1 MDKKLLL
8 SDLKADVSEY
18 DAKALG
24 NAIRLLRENL
34 KLKQEDLGELTG
46 ISTSEISKVE
56 TGNRVKVPLETLIK
70 ICPYLNVSL
79 EYLLAAC
86 IPIQYT
92 DKEHFF
98 DYHGE
103 EIDLYAIAKNIYST
117 DSELLLLF
125 NSSSFLSNPR
135 LIQLLKLWIHLHTT
149 VTERNNETLSKMYY
163 EFKNYC
169 ISFLET
175 LSDIIDSKEQFYGKE
190 I

>member
-1 MDKKLLL
+1 MDQKLLL

-24 NAIRLLRENL
+24 NAIRLLREKM
-34 KLKQEDLGELTG
+34 KLKQEDLGKQTG
-46 ISTSEISKVE
+46 LSPSEISKIE

-98 DYHGE
+98 DYQGE
-103 EIDLYAIAKNIYST
+103 EIDLYAIAKNIYSA

-125 NSSSFLSNPR
+125 NSSGLLLNTK
-135 LIQLLKLWIHLHTT
+135 LIQLLKLWIRLHTA
-149 VTERNNETLSKMYY
+149 VTECNNESLSKMYY
-163 EFKNYC
+163 ELKNYC

-175 LSDIIDSKEQFYGKE
+175 LSDTIDSKE
-190 I
+190 